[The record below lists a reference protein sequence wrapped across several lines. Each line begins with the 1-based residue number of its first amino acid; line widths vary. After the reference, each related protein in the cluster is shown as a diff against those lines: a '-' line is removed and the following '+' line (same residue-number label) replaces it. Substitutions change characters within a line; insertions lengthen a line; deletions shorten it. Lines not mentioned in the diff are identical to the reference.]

1 MTQLS
6 LFEEEE
12 KETKIMK
19 IIIAG
24 SRHFND
30 YNLLKTKCDY
40 FLKNTHCVEIVSGAA
55 AGADALGEK
64 YAAENGFAL
73 KLFPAD
79 WGKYSKAAG
88 VIRNREMA
96 KYADAL
102 ILFWDGQSTG
112 SQNMLHLA
120 NKNNLK
126 IKIVRY

>member
-1 MTQLS
+1 MTQLN
-6 LFEEEE
+6 LFGEEE
-12 KETKIMK
+12 KENHIMR

-24 SRHFND
+24 SRNFND

-40 FLKNTHCVEIVSGAA
+40 FLKNKRSVEIDSGAA

-88 VIRNREMA
+88 AIRNREMA

-112 SQNMLHLA
+112 SQNMLEVA

-126 IKIVRY
+126 IKVVRY